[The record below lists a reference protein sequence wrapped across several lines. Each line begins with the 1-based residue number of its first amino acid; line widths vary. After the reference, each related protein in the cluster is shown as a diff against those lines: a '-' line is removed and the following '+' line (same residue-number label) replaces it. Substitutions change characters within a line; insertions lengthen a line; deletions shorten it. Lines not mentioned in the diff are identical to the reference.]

1 MADDAQRQAL
11 DLEPSHPILHFE
23 SLLQI
28 APVGLF
34 CTDAAGQY
42 QYVNQRWCHWAE
54 MPAKEAMG
62 LGWVNA
68 LHPDDRDRV
77 LTEWQQAVTQQQ
89 PYTTEYRLQSTTHT
103 ITWLFVQVVPQTNH
117 QGHLVGYV
125 GTLTDITERRQLEAR
140 YQQTQAVLEASQ
152 QQLQTSKAQLQDVLT
167 NALAAFCSFRVFSN
181 GDWVYDYYSAGSQA
195 LYGYTPEE
203 LLADKMLW
211 ISRIF
216 PDDRDAI
223 MPLLYGQ
230 IFKSETLTYEYR
242 FYRKEGSLRWH
253 LATLTSRYDATIH
266 CWVVTIVAI
275 DITERKQAEVALH
288 ESQALYKSLADSLP
302 MNLFRKDRAG
312 RYTFANQSFLE
323 MTGLTLEEL
332 QGKTD
337 YDLVSPEL
345 AACFQADD
353 QRVFESGGVVE
364 SVQLCGDD
372 KPIHVQSLK
381 APVRNAMGEIVEV
394 QGLCWDISDRVRLE
408 KEREL
413 HSIIIQN
420 IAEGICLV
428 RAVDGVIVYANPKF
442 EHIFG
447 YEPGELVGK
456 HASTVNYADE
466 KVNATE
472 VYDTIAYHLDNFG
485 EYTYETRNIKKDG
498 TPFWCRATTSRF
510 EHPEH
515 GMVYVAVQSDIS
527 DRKQLELERQ
537 QAEIALQEK
546 EEQLRLA
553 LDFSQ
558 VGLWDW
564 ETATDRLRWRA
575 NTACILGLPPGD
587 YQVPSSAWFE
597 RVHPDDVALVRQ
609 RLQIAL
615 EQGSPYEIECRV
627 VWDDGSIHWVF
638 GRGRATYDAAG
649 QPQRMV
655 GTVLDISKQK
665 QVEEALRTS
674 ENRLLRTLSG
684 ANAGLWEWDATTNSY
699 YWSDQNYCLLGYA
712 VGECIPSQ
720 AAWLE
725 RVHPEDRELVAA
737 YTLENL
743 GHSLARSSHEFKL
756 TYRVLLPNGGIRW
769 IEDIGEV
776 TYDTAGNLL
785 RINGIQIDVSDSK
798 QAELELEEIST
809 ALSNAVEGIAR
820 LDPQGR
826 YISVNRAYAEVGG
839 YTPAEMIGREWQLT
853 VHPEDLD
860 SAIAAYQEMR
870 QQGKA
875 KVELRGLRK
884 DGSCF
889 YKEVTMVAAYDQKQQ
904 FTGHHCFLKD
914 ISDRKQAEAALLEN
928 QRFIQ
933 SIADATPNLLYVYD
947 LIEQRNVY
955 ANSELATILGYS
967 TEDVQDLGSSLLQ
980 DLLHPEDQEN
990 VFTNHQRFQTAQDGE
1005 VFEIEYRMRHKNG
1018 EWRWLLSRDTVFK
1031 RTADGIPQQI
1041 VGTATDI
1048 TDRKQAE
1055 AALQESQ
1062 RFIQSIAD
1070 ATPNLLYVY
1079 DLIEQRNVYTNRE
1092 LGQVLGYTPEEVQA
1106 MGADLLPRLTHPAD
1120 WEAVMAYDQRIL
1132 TAQDGEVLDLEY
1144 RMRHK
1149 NGEWRWLTSR
1159 STVFKRTADGL
1170 PQQIVATATDITERK
1185 QAEAA
1190 LQESQQFIQS
1200 ITDATPSILYV
1211 YDLLEQ
1217 RHIYA
1222 NFRLAQVLGYS
1233 LADIQFV
1240 GNRFLKQL
1248 IHPDDWANVATHY
1261 QRLATVEDGGVLE
1274 VEYRIWH
1281 KNGGW
1286 RWIVSRDTVFKRTEA
1301 GQVQQIMGTATD
1313 ISDRKQLEVA
1323 RRWAEIELRQ
1333 AKEAAEAANRAKSE
1347 FLSRMSH
1354 ELRTPLTAILGFAEV
1369 LAGDAQLRPEQR
1381 ENLNIIRRSGTHLLS
1396 LINDVLQIAK
1406 IEAGGLSLDETSF
1419 DLHHLLTTVEQL
1431 LHIKAVSKHLILTLE
1446 RANNVP
1452 QYIQTD
1458 ENKLRQILINL
1469 LDNAIK
1475 FTEQGSVTLQVTC
1488 TRRETAGN
1496 PTDQTAA
1503 LVSGPVRDQGNRRHS
1518 EAALYFRVID
1528 TGAGIA
1534 PGELAC
1540 LFNAFAQTETG
1551 RKSQE
1556 GVGLGLAISRQFA
1569 ELMGGEITVQSQLGQ
1584 GTIFTLMLPLRLP
1597 ESSLRQHHQ
1606 PYDGPSQSL
1615 HLVPSIVGLAPGQPT
1630 YRILIVDDSSDTR
1643 KILTHILSPLG
1654 FEVKEAV
1661 NGQVAIALWK
1671 SWHPHLIWMDMQ
1683 MPVMDGY
1690 EATRWIRE
1698 QEQSLSGQTASAQTT
1713 KIIALTA
1720 SALESQR
1727 QAALAAGCNDFI
1739 SKPFQS
1745 NLLLEKIAEHL
1756 NLRYAY
1762 ENSQIDSASANGLEI
1777 NPATPLDHT
1786 QAPPLLDAAALN
1798 RMPPS
1803 WIRDLHRA
1811 ASRLSSSQCLQ
1822 LIQQIPPTEANLRQ
1836 QLLDLID
1843 NFRFDSI
1850 LELAHDAV
1858 DPQPSPDQT
1867 D

>member
-1 MADDAQRQAL
+1 MADDAQRPAP
-11 DLEPSHPILHFE
+11 DLEPSYSTLHVE

-34 CTDAAGQY
+34 YTDAAGRCR
-42 QYVNQRWCHWAE
+42 YVNQRWCHWAE
-54 MPAKEAMG
+54 MTPEEAMG
-62 LGWVNA
+62 LGWANA
-68 LHPDDRDRV
+68 LHSDDRDRV
-77 LTEWQQAVTQQQ
+77 LAEWYQAVAQQQ
-89 PYTTEYRLQSTTHT
+89 PYTTEYRLQNTTHT
-103 ITWLFVQVVPQTNH
+103 VVTWVLVQVVPKTDA
-117 QGHLVGYV
+117 QGSLVGYV
-125 GTLTDITERRQLEAR
+125 GTLTDITERKQLEAK

-152 QQLQTSKAQLQDVLT
+152 QQLQASKAHLQDVLT

-195 LYGYTPEE
+195 LYGYSPEE

-211 ISRIF
+211 MSRIV
-216 PDDRDAI
+216 PEDRDAI
-223 MPLLYGQ
+223 VPLIYEQ
-230 IFKSETLTYEYR
+230 IFKSGTLTYEYR
-242 FYRKEGSLRWH
+242 FCRKDGSLRWH
-253 LATLTSRYDATIH
+253 LATLTSRHDVTIH
-266 CWVVTIVAI
+266 SWVVTIVAI
-275 DITERKQAEVALH
+275 DITERKQAEVALQ

-332 QGKTD
+332 RGKTD
-337 YDLVSPEL
+337 YDLAPPQL

-353 QRVFESGGVVE
+353 QQVFESGNVLE

-372 KPIHVQSLK
+372 KPIYVQSIK
-381 APVRNAMGEIVEV
+381 VPVRNAMGEIVEV
-394 QGLCWDISDRVRLE
+394 QGLCWDISDRVQAE

-413 HSIIIQN
+413 HSIIVQN
-420 IAEGICLV
+420 IAEGICMV

-442 EHIFG
+442 EQTFG
-447 YEPGELVGK
+447 YETGELVGK
-456 HASTVNYADE
+456 HASTLNYTDAEVD
-466 KVNATE
+466 ATE
-472 VYDTIAYHLDNFG
+472 VHNTIVNHLDTFG
-485 EYTYETRNIKKDG
+485 EYTYEIRNLKKDG
-498 TPFWCRATTSRF
+498 TPFWSRATTSRF
-510 EHPEH
+510 EHPEY

-527 DRKQLELERQ
+527 DRKQLELEHQ
-537 QAEIALQEK
+537 QAETALQEK

-553 LDFSQ
+553 LEFSQ

-564 ETATDRLRWRA
+564 EVATDQLHWRA
-575 NTACILGLPPGD
+575 NTACILGLPAGD
-587 YQVPSSAWFE
+587 YQVQSAAWFE
-597 RVHPDDVALVRQ
+597 RVYPDDVPLVQQ
-609 RLQIAL
+609 RLQMAL
-615 EQGSPYEIECRV
+615 EQQLPYEIECRI

-638 GRGRATYDAAG
+638 GRGRATYDTAG

-655 GTVLDISKQK
+655 GIVIDITKQK

-674 ENRLLRTLSG
+674 ESRLLRTLSG
-684 ANAGLWEWDATTNSY
+684 ANAGLWEWDALTNRY
-699 YWSDQNYCLLGYA
+699 YWSDQNYRLLGYA

-725 RVHPEDRELVAA
+725 RVHPEDREHVVA

-743 GHSLARSSHEFKL
+743 GQNLDRTSHEFKL
-756 TYRVLLPNGGIRW
+756 TYRALLPDGSIRW

-776 TYDTAGNLL
+776 TYDTEGNLL

-809 ALSNAVEGIAR
+809 ALSNTVEGIAR
-820 LDPQGR
+820 LDSQGR

-839 YTPAEMIGREWQLT
+839 YTPAEMIGKGWQLT
-853 VHPEDLD
+853 VHPEDID
-860 SAIAAYQEMR
+860 RAIAAHQEMR
-870 QQGKA
+870 QLGKA

-889 YKEVTMVAAYDQKQQ
+889 YKEVTMVAAYDQNQQ

-947 LIEQRNVY
+947 LIEQRNIY
-955 ANSELATILGYS
+955 ANSELTTILGYS
-967 TEDVQDLGSSLLQ
+967 TEDVEDLGSPLLQ
-980 DLLHPEDQEN
+980 NLIHPEDQDR

-1048 TDRKQAE
+1048 TARKQAE

-1070 ATPNLLYVY
+1070 ATP
-1079 DLIEQRNVYTNRE
+1079 
-1092 LGQVLGYTPEEVQA
+1092 
-1106 MGADLLPRLTHPAD
+1106 
-1120 WEAVMAYDQRIL
+1120 
-1132 TAQDGEVLDLEY
+1132 
-1144 RMRHK
+1144 
-1149 NGEWRWLTSR
+1149 
-1159 STVFKRTADGL
+1159 
-1170 PQQIVATATDITERK
+1170 
-1185 QAEAA
+1185 
-1190 LQESQQFIQS
+1190 
-1200 ITDATPSILYV
+1200 SILYV
-1211 YDLLEQ
+1211 YDLVEQ

-1222 NFRLAQVLGYS
+1222 NHRLAQVLGYS
-1233 LADIQFV
+1233 LEDIQAA
-1240 GNRFLKQL
+1240 GKRSLKQL
-1248 IHPDDWANVATHY
+1248 IHPDDWATVASSY
-1261 QRLATVEDGGVLE
+1261 QQFATLEDGVVLE
-1274 VEYRIWH
+1274 IEYRVWH

-1286 RWIVSRDTVFKRTEA
+1286 RWIISRDTVFKRAETGE
-1301 GQVQQIMGTATD
+1301 VQQIMGTATD
-1313 ISDRKQLEVA
+1313 ISDRKQLEAA
-1323 RRWAEIELRQ
+1323 RRWVEIELRQ

-1369 LAGDAQLRPEQR
+1369 LASDAQLRPEQR
-1381 ENLNIIRRSGTHLLS
+1381 ENLDIIRRSGTHLLS

-1419 DLHHLLTTVEQL
+1419 DLHHLLLTVEQL
-1431 LHIKAVSKHLILTLE
+1431 LHIKAVSKHLTLTLE
-1446 RANNVP
+1446 RADNVP
-1452 QYIQTD
+1452 QYIQAD

-1475 FTEQGSVTLQVTC
+1475 FTSQGRVTLQVTC
-1488 TRRETAGN
+1488 THRETPGN

-1503 LVSGPVRDQGNRRHS
+1503 LASSPVRS
-1518 EAALYFRVID
+1518 EETRTHPATVLHFRVMD

-1534 PGELAC
+1534 PEELAH
-1540 LFNAFAQTETG
+1540 LFNAFTQTETG
-1551 RKSQE
+1551 RRSGE
-1556 GVGLGLAISRQFA
+1556 GVGLGLTISRQFA
-1569 ELMGGEITVQSQLGQ
+1569 QLMGGEITVQSQPGQ
-1584 GTIFTLMLPLRLP
+1584 GSIFTLTMPLRLP
-1597 ESSLRQHHQ
+1597 
-1606 PYDGPSQSL
+1606 QSEL
-1615 HLVPSIVGLAPGQPT
+1615 HLYQRPSDGLAQGLHSLPSIVGLAPDQPT

-1661 NGQVAIALWK
+1661 NGQAAIALWE

-1683 MPVMDGY
+1683 MPIMDGY

-1698 QEQSLSGQTASAQTT
+1698 QEQSRSRQPIADPTT

-1739 SKPFQS
+1739 SKPFQRITI
-1745 NLLLEKIAEHL
+1745 LEKLAEHL
-1756 NLRYAY
+1756 NLHYAY
-1762 ENSQIDSASANGLEI
+1762 ENSQLDAAPENSLEI
-1777 NPATPLDHT
+1777 SPVDPRDTT
-1786 QAPPLLDAAALN
+1786 QTPPLLDAAALN

-1803 WIRDLHRA
+1803 WLRDLHKA

-1822 LIQQIPPTEANLRQ
+1822 LTQQIPPTEATLRQ
-1836 QLLDLID
+1836 QLLNLID

-1850 LELAHDAV
+1850 LELTHDAV
-1858 DPQPSPDQT
+1858 KPPPSPDQP